1 MWENP
6 GGTDVPAAGR
16 GDVQCHLRVDCSWS
30 GERGSPVLLHVFLL
44 EKTYVTGETSSS
56 DGIYTSSS
64 RQTSSSRRSDG
75 IDLVL

>member
-30 GERGSPVLLHVFLL
+30 GERGSPVLLHVFLF
-44 EKTYVTGETSSS
+44 EKTYVTG
-56 DGIYTSSS
+56 
-64 RQTSSSRRSDG
+64 
-75 IDLVL
+75 